1 MTTCFQGFR
10 PLVSGSLFIS
20 ILTWTNCSKASRA
33 SSSSWLFYCFLGI
46 ILSFFITFFSS
57 FNVQFPSK
65 SQIHFV
71 LFWKDHGS
79 SSLTPEHP
87 QTSPYL
93 TVLRQSWLREGAVH
107 TLERGHS
114 WEPRLRFTQP
124 FRKHSGT
131 CCTYNHSFVL
141 SRLLG
146 KALGKGRG
154 QRHQQ
159 SLLECSA
166 TQARDSSSPELC
178 SAWAC
183 SRPWLHL
190 GLFIWS
196 VLLV

>member
-93 TVLRQSWLREGAVH
+93 TVWGRAGSGKELCTRWREGTHGNLGSGSPSPSGNILEHAVL
-107 TLERGHS
+107 TTTPLFWGGFWERH
-114 WEPRLRFTQP
+114 
-124 FRKHSGT
+124 
-131 CCTYNHSFVL
+131 
-141 SRLLG
+141 
-146 KALGKGRG
+146 
-154 QRHQQ
+154 
-159 SLLECSA
+159 
-166 TQARDSSSPELC
+166 
-178 SAWAC
+178 
-183 SRPWLHL
+183 
-190 GLFIWS
+190 
-196 VLLV
+196 